1 MKIMVPVMVITAPS
15 IRIRI
20 RETFIQQAT
29 TTTNIRIGLCKP
41 CLVIVI
47 VIVIRVVVSGVQL
60 VIR

>member
-1 MKIMVPVMVITAPS
+1 MVPVMVITAPS
-15 IRIRI
+15 IPIRI

-47 VIVIRVVVSGVQL
+47 VIRVVVSGVQL